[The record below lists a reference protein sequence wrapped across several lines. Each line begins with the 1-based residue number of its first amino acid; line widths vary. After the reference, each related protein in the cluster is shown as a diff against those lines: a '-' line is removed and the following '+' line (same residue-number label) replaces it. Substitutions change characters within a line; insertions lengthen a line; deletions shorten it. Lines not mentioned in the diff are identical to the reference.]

1 MIGRELASRIERLI
15 GSPVESYT
23 PVAGGYT
30 PAVRLRCRTPAA
42 RIESVP
48 VLVLEDLSA
57 AQWPPPWDARRLL
70 RLHI

>member
-15 GSPVESYT
+15 GSPVESEVYNEVSGAFMPT
-23 PVAGGYT
+23 LVASEDH
-30 PAVRLRCRTPAA
+30 
-42 RIESVP
+42 ESVP